1 MRTRLER
8 HVGCAFGFA
17 LALDVDAAPAAVA
30 AFAVAAFAVAAA
42 AAVVAVAAVAAVA
55 AAAAAVVVGKYQHE
69 ANVKP
74 VGLRLHTTHTLVV
87 KSSPNLKASPTA
99 I

>member
-1 MRTRLER
+1 MPPINQRTQ
-8 HVGCAFGFA
+8 VDDSYQV
-17 LALDVDAAPAAVA
+17 LAVAVVVVAVVAAVA
-30 AFAVAAFAVAAA
+30 IV
-42 AAVVAVAAVAAVA
+42 VAAVA

>member
-1 MRTRLER
+1 MPPINQRTQ
-8 HVGCAFGFA
+8 
-17 LALDVDAAPAAVA
+17 VDDSYQVLAVA
-30 AFAVAAFAVAAA
+30 VV
-42 AAVVAVAAVAAVA
+42 VVAVVAAVAIVVAAV